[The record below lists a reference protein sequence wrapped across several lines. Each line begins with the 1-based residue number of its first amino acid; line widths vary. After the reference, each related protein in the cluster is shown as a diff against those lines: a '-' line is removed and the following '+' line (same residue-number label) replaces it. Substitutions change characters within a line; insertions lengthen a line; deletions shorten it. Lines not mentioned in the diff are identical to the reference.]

1 MKSGQTEDGND
12 EDAYDHDGHDGHYA
26 LRGGQPISVVKHV
39 HEAEDEYCR
48 HVEREGN
55 EKHEKVAVVAPADA
69 VIHPGAVV
77 IEYLKE
83 GIEFQAW

>member
-1 MKSGQTEDGND
+1 ME
-12 EDAYDHDGHDGHYA
+12 Y
-26 LRGGQPISVVKHV
+26 V

-55 EKHEKVAVVAPADA
+55 EKHEKVAVVAPADTI
-69 VIHPGAVV
+69 IHPRAVV

-83 GIEFQAW
+83 RIEL